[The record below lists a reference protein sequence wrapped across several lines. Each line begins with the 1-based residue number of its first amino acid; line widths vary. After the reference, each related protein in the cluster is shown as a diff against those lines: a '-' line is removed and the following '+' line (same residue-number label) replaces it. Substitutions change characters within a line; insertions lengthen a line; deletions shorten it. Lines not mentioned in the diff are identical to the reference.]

1 MFQHFFSDY
10 LVKLQETN
18 QQWWQDLEL
27 SRAAVNTPLNKAMQE
42 VNFEDSA
49 KLFEQAANQPA
60 AILKV
65 QAEWWQQQLQIW
77 QNVALA
83 GNTEC
88 LVNAEKGDKRFS
100 NEAWRQ
106 EIVFNFIKQSYLLF
120 SKSYMDTIDAIE
132 GLDEKTRER
141 ITFFSRQ
148 AINAL
153 SPSNFIATNPELL
166 KLTLEQN
173 GQNLLAGLEQLKED
187 MESSA
192 DILKVRMTNN
202 NAFRVGED
210 VANTKGDVVFKNEL
224 FELIQYKPLT
234 KKVNGTPLLIVPPF
248 INKYYILDLREKNS
262 MVKWLLEQGHSV
274 FMMSWRNPGE
284 DQAQVE
290 FGDYVTEGVAKA
302 VSAIEDITGQDQ
314 INAAGYCIGG
324 TVLASTVAYYAA
336 KRMKKRI
343 KSASFFTTL
352 LDFSQPGEVGA
363 YINDTIIGAIEAQ
376 NSAKGYMDGRSLS
389 VTFSLLREN
398 SLYWN
403 YYVDNYLKGHSPVD
417 FDLLYWNSDSTNVSA
432 ATHNFLLR
440 QLYLENKLVQD
451 KGVKV
456 GGVWIDLNKIKIPSY
471 FISTKEDHIALWQG
485 TYRGALQVGGNKT
498 FVLGESGHIAGIVN
512 HPDKKKY
519 GFWTS
524 DTLDETADEW
534 IANAEHQ
541 EGSWW
546 HHWHNWLLGF
556 NPKEQVEPFNQGSE
570 LFPVLEKAPVNT
582 LNRYC
587 RLFQKKRKKKQRLL
601 SARMCNKQKTDL
613 DKVGLFYCY

>member
-1 MFQHFFSDY
+1 
-10 LVKLQETN
+10 
-18 QQWWQDLEL
+18 
-27 SRAAVNTPLNKAMQE
+27 MQE
-42 VNFEDSA
+42 VNFEDTA

-60 AILKV
+60 AVLKL
-65 QAEWWQQQLQIW
+65 QAEWWEQQLQIW

-83 GNTEC
+83 GNQTQIIE
-88 LVNAEKGDKRFS
+88 AEKGDKRFS
-100 NEAWRQ
+100 NDAWQQEAMYS
-106 EIVFNFIKQSYLLF
+106 FIKQSYLLF
-120 SKSYMDTIDAIE
+120 SKTYLDTLDSIE
-132 GLDEKTRER
+132 GLDEKTKER

-173 GQNLLAGLEQLKED
+173 GENLLTGLEKLKED
-187 MESSA
+187 VESSA

-202 NAFRVGED
+202 NAFRVGDD
-210 VANTKGDVVFKNEL
+210 VATTAGDVVFQNEL
-224 FELIQYKPLT
+224 FELIQYRPLT
-234 KKVNGTPLLIVPPF
+234 EKVNATPLLIVPPF
-248 INKYYILDLREKNS
+248 INKYYILDLTAKNS
-262 MVKWLLEQGHSV
+262 MVRWLLEQGHSV
-274 FMMSWRNPGE
+274 FMMSWRNPGKE
-284 DQAQVE
+284 QAHVE

-302 VSAIEDITGQDQ
+302 VTVIEDITGQEQ

-363 YINDTIIGAIEAQ
+363 YINDTIISAIETQ
-376 NSAKGYMDGRSLS
+376 NNAKGYMDGRSLS

-403 YYVDNYLKGHSPVD
+403 YYVDNYLKGNSPVD

-432 ATHNFLLR
+432 ASHNFLLR
-440 QLYLENKLVQD
+440 ELYLENKLVKD

-471 FISTKEDHIALWQG
+471 FVSTKEDHIALWQG
-485 TYRGALQVGGNKT
+485 TYRGALNTGGNKT

-512 HPDKKKY
+512 HPAKNKY
-519 GFWTS
+519 GYWLN
-524 DTLDETADEW
+524 DNLDDSADEW
-534 IANAEHQ
+534 FNNANHQ

-546 HHWHNWLLGF
+546 THWHQWLLQF
-556 NPKEQVEPFNQGSE
+556 NPEEQVEPFPVGSE
-570 LFPVLEKAPVNT
+570 QNPVIDEAPG
-582 LNRYC
+582 
-587 RLFQKKRKKKQRLL
+587 QPD
-601 SARMCNKQKTDL
+601 CNPH
-613 DKVGLFYCY
+613 